1 MLKILT
7 MKYLQQKDKN
17 KKIKKIFN
25 IFSKPSNIVY
35 PIKYEINYYKEVVD
49 IWKLYKN
56 EKKIYNNDFLI
67 KDIFDFHL
75 SNINHVILFYS
86 KNNNNALLMGKIDNE
101 YINLIIPAYSLK
113 DKGVSIISTFTE
125 GT

>member
-1 MLKILT
+1 MLKNLVI
-7 MKYLQQKDKN
+7 KYLQKTNKN
-17 KKIKKIFN
+17 KKIKEIFN
-25 IFSKPSNIVY
+25 IFCNPCNIIY
-35 PIKYEINYYKEVVD
+35 PIKYEINDYKEVIN

-86 KNNNNALLMGKIDNE
+86 KNNENALLMSKINNE
-101 YINLIIPAYSLK
+101 YINIVIPAYSLRN
-113 DKGVSIISTFTE
+113 KGVSIISTFT
-125 GT
+125 